1 MASNRANFA
10 DLLTPGFRKIYD
22 DAFTEE
28 PMKMDS
34 VFHIETSEKDTERD
48 SGITGFGL
56 AQATAEGAPINYDDP
71 IQMYDKTYTHI
82 KYTLGF
88 KVTRESV
95 DDDLYRVFS
104 KKPAQLARA
113 MRRTAETQA
122 AAVFNNAFSTSFLG
136 GDGKPLASTTHP
148 RADAGTAQSNASS
161 TGITLTETNLET
173 LRIALRKQLDD
184 RGMTISVAA
193 DTILVPVELE
203 KQAHLIIDSTMR
215 QGTADNDMNFYK
227 GTLTII
233 PWEYLSSST
242 AWFLLD
248 KSQHQLNFFWRERP
262 TFKSDELFDTE
273 YAVYKSTMRLSTG
286 FSDWR
291 GVIGSKGD
299 VAAYSS

>member
-1 MASNRANFA
+1 MTNRSNFA

-22 DAFTEE
+22 DAFKEE

-34 VFHIETSEKDTERD
+34 ILHIETSSKDTERD
-48 SGITGFGL
+48 SGLTGFGL
-56 AQATAEGAPINYDDP
+56 AQLTAEGAPINYDDP
-71 IQMYDKTYTHI
+71 ISMYDKTYSHV

-88 KVTRESV
+88 KVTREAV
-95 DDDLYRVFS
+95 EDDLYRVFS
-104 KKPAQLARA
+104 KKPAQLGRA

-122 AAVFNNAFSTSFLG
+122 AANFNNAFSTSFLG
-136 GDGKPLASTTHP
+136 GDGKPLASTSHP

-161 TGITLTETNLET
+161 TGLTLSETNLET
-173 LRIALRKQLDD
+173 LRVQSRKQLDD
-184 RGMTISVAA
+184 RGQIISVTP
-193 DTILVPVELE
+193 DVLLVPIELE
-203 KQAHLIIDSTMR
+203 KTAHLIVDSTMR

-227 GTLTII
+227 GSLQIVA
-233 PWEYLSSST
+233 WEYLTSTT

-248 KSQHQLNFFWRERP
+248 KSQHQLNWFWRERP

-291 GVIGSKGD
+291 GVVGSKGD
-299 VAAYSS
+299 GAAYSS